1 MTTNNPNSYLGPEK
15 TTLANTA
22 APQPS
27 DGQTTP
33 RGDQQQSPTPEAFT
47 SRRSRR
53 MQAALEA
60 EVALQAEQ
68 AALEAERVATT
79 SKAPEDAPLLRRR
92 RNRPAA
98 PTTAAPATDE
108 SAETTTVFPPAAP
121 KDAEPQPVTID
132 EILLPTPAWAGGSN
146 SDSPVEAVTPPAAET
161 SDERT
166 ELPVLA
172 NDSCAFLAAAF
183 IAPPTSAH
191 PPRATARRLSS
202 ETAINSVVPASSVA
216 RDTENVLPSE
226 RKSRWNSLRS
236 TGIVALA
243 IPGLLATVA
252 LPAYAFGP
260 ADGAVADANS
270 QLASSSIQ
278 GQSLT
283 VSDDVTLAELER
295 DGYSATTSEELDAAY
310 AKSTYIFD
318 NATSLAAYLAP
329 SASGWWRPLP
339 GAITSKYG
347 PRGLI
352 CNSVGCSNSFHEGMD
367 FGGACGTPIK
377 ATAAGRVTFVGNAGA
392 YGNRVI
398 IDHGDGVETIYGHL
412 LSGSYTVA
420 VGDTVAGGD
429 VIAEVG
435 ATGVVSG
442 CHLDLKVNVD
452 GEHTNPA
459 PFLREKGVVV

>member
-1 MTTNNPNSYLGPEK
+1 M
-15 TTLANTA
+15 ANTA

-27 DGQTTP
+27 NVQPTP
-33 RGDQQQSPTPEAFT
+33 RGTEQQSPPLTTGEQLP

-60 EVALQAEQ
+60 EAALLAEQ
-68 AALEAERVATT
+68 AVATAVAHT
-79 SKAPEDAPLLRRR
+79 EEAPLLRRR
-92 RNRPAA
+92 RNRTPAPLVERTA
-98 PTTAAPATDE
+98 PDTEAE
-108 SAETTTVFPPAAP
+108 STTVFPPAVAP
-121 KDAEPQPVTID
+121 DAEPQPVEID
-132 EILLPTPAWAGGSN
+132 EIVLPTPAWTETPEVVAAAPAFSQEAKAEQ
-146 SDSPVEAVTPPAAET
+146 SVEP
-161 SDERT
+161 
-166 ELPVLA
+166 PVLA
-172 NDSCAFLAAAF
+172 NDTSAFLAAAF

-191 PPRATARRLSS
+191 APRATARRLSADA
-202 ETAINSVVPASSVA
+202 AISSTVAASSVA
-216 RDTENVLPSE
+216 RDTESLLPTE

-236 TGIVALA
+236 TSIVALA

-252 LPAYAFGP
+252 LPAYAFAP
-260 ADGAVADANS
+260 SDGAVADANA
-270 QLASSSIQ
+270 QIMSSAVK

-283 VSDDVTLAELER
+283 VSGDVTLAELER
-295 DGYSATTSEELDAAY
+295 DGYSATSEEELDAAY
-310 AKSTYIFD
+310 ASSTYIFD
-318 NATSLAAYLAP
+318 NATALAAYLAP

-339 GAITSKYG
+339 GVITSKYG

-367 FGGACGTPIK
+367 FAGACGTPIK

-398 IDHGDGVETIYGHL
+398 IDHGDGTETIYGHL
-412 LSGSYTVA
+412 LSGSYSVA

>member
-1 MTTNNPNSYLGPEK
+1 M
-15 TTLANTA
+15 ANTA

-27 DGQTTP
+27 DGETTP
-33 RGDQQQSPTPEAFT
+33 RGDEQQSATPEPFT

-53 MQAALEA
+53 LQASLQAEA
-60 EVALQAEQ
+60 ALQAAQ
-68 AALEAERVATT
+68 AVTTAVSHAE
-79 SKAPEDAPLLRRR
+79 EAPLLRRR

-98 PTTAAPATDE
+98 PRADE
-108 SAETTTVFPPAAP
+108 STTNESTTVFPPAVAR
-121 KDAEPQPVTID
+121 DAEPQPVTID
-132 EILLPTPAWAGGSN
+132 EILLPTPSWAGGSDTP
-146 SDSPVEAVTPPAAET
+146 SVAEAPASSAPAAD
-161 SDERT
+161 DERT

-172 NDSCAFLAAAF
+172 NDSSAFLAAAF
-183 IAPPTSAH
+183 IAPPTSVH

-202 ETAINSVVPASSVA
+202 ETAINSVVSAASVA
-216 RDTENVLPSE
+216 QNTETVLPGE

-252 LPAYAFGP
+252 LPAYAFAP
-260 ADGAVADANS
+260 TDGAVADANS

-295 DGYSATTSEELDAAY
+295 DGYSATSSEELDAAY

-318 NATSLAAYLAP
+318 NATALAAYLAP

-398 IDHGDGVETIYGHL
+398 IDHGEGVETIYGHL